1 MRVREYAAAD
11 REACD
16 RFVQGHEH
24 GSPFHLSAWLEMVQ
38 RFHGHVPRH
47 LVAEDD
53 GRVRGMLPLF
63 LVKSPLLGKA
73 VISVPYAVYGGI
85 LADDP
90 AAAGLLTQAARDEV
104 DRLDAGYLE
113 LRQILPFAE
122 GLPQSE
128 LYVTFLRDL
137 PADEEECLAMI
148 PRKSRATTRHARDRH
163 GMEFLEGPHLIHDFY
178 ELFVRNKRSLGSP
191 VFPLKWFEQILESY
205 GDQALVHG
213 VRCEGRVVAAV
224 LSFVYGDTLMPYYSG
239 SEPALERLGSMN
251 FLYWNL
257 MRVGVRLGLK
267 RYDFGR
273 SRGGT
278 GAAKFKQNMGFEPT
292 PLAYQFYLCDGR
304 QIPTVNPSNPRYGL
318 ILKTW
323 SRMPIWLVKLL
334 GPRLMR
340 YLP

>member
-1 MRVREYAAAD
+1 MRVRAYAAAD

-16 RFVQGHEH
+16 RFVLQHPH
-24 GSPFHLSAWLEMVQ
+24 GSPFHLSAWLEMV
-38 RFHGHVPRH
+38 RSFHGHSPRH

-53 GRVRGMLPLF
+53 GRIRGVLPLF
-63 LVKSPLLGKA
+63 LVSSPLLGKA
-73 VISVPYAVYGGI
+73 LISVPYGVYGGI
-85 LADDP
+85 LAEDADT
-90 AAAGLLTQAARDEV
+90 AGLLAQAARDEV

-113 LRQILPFAE
+113 LRQILPSAE

-148 PRKSRATTRHARDRH
+148 PRKSRATARHARDRY
-163 GMEFLEGPHLIHDFY
+163 GMEFLEGPHLIRDFY

-191 VFPLKWFEQILESY
+191 VFSLSWFERILESY

-213 VRCEGRVVAAV
+213 VRSEGRVVAAV
-224 LSFVYGDTLMPYYSG
+224 LSFVFGDTLMPYYSG

-257 MRVGVRLGLK
+257 MRTGVRLGLK

-278 GAAKFKQNMGFEPT
+278 GAARFKQNMGFEPT
-292 PLAYQFYLCDGR
+292 PLAYQFYLRGGR
-304 QIPTVNPSNPRYGL
+304 QIPTVNPSNPKYEL
-318 ILKTW
+318 ILKAW
-323 SRMPIWLVKLL
+323 RRMPLWMVKLL